1 MGPSQPQQ
9 NGMVNGMG
17 AGMMAGMGGGMP
29 GNMGGGMVGAM
40 GGAMGGGM
48 GGAMGAAMGGPQG
61 FNSPMSPQPHQYI
74 ANVQKQI
81 ITRLRQQPNRPGW
94 QSMYQLSLRASHCFQ
109 M

>member
-1 MGPSQPQQ
+1 MGPGQPQQ

-40 GGAMGGGM
+40 GGSM

-61 FNSPMSPQPHQYI
+61 FNASMSPQPPQYI
-74 ANVQKQI
+74 ANAQRQI
-81 ITRLRQQPNRPGW
+81 IGRLRQQPSRPGW